1 MSLAPVGVAKN
12 IKNVVK
18 NKRKTLIVI
27 IDKSLNQYENIIFFP
42 EKLEKTNQMLKNVG
56 LPKGII
62 AQ

>member
-1 MSLAPVGVAKN
+1 MSLAPVEVAKN

-18 NKRKTLIVI
+18 NKPKRKVRIR

-42 EKLEKTNQMLKNVG
+42 EKLEKTNQMLKNVC

-62 AQ
+62 